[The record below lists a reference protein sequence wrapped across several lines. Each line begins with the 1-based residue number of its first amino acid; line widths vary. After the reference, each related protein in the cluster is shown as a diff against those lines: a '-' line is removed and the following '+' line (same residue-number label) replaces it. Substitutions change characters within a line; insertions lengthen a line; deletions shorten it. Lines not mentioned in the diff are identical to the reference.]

1 MRSIYTQL
9 LKSNN
14 VVVDGLC
21 IRDSINRSQIATLN
35 KMEFLV
41 RAKSETGLKENEHE
55 LLSSVY
61 SVPKEKVSA
70 NGEFFIPA
78 ILDWKKLSSI
88 SVSKGLCR
96 VSAGTKIVR
105 SSDFNYNEAALIE
118 HEQLHCLSL
127 TVEAI
132 SENGVEWFALHNDT
146 IVDTSSRSEQAFR
159 LPWLAKANT
168 NSLSPVDVS
177 LLTIIDIISTSNG
190 EASFQLGERILESP
204 CPDYVVPSNQKVVV
218 CDKGLILRSKR
229 LPTI

>member
-1 MRSIYTQL
+1 MRSIYTQF

-14 VVVDGLC
+14 VVVDALC
-21 IRDSINRSQIATLN
+21 IRDSINRSQLATLN
-35 KMEFLV
+35 KIEFLI

-61 SVPKEKVSA
+61 SVPKEKMSDD
-70 NGEFFIPA
+70 GEYFIPA
-78 ILDWKKLSSI
+78 ILDWKKLSYI
-88 SVSKGLCR
+88 SASKGLCR
-96 VSAGTKIVR
+96 VSTGTKIVR
-105 SSDFNYNEAALIE
+105 SLGYHYNEAALIE

-146 IVDTSSRSEQAFR
+146 IVETSLRSEQTFR
-159 LPWLAKANT
+159 LPWLAKANAQ
-168 NSLSPVDVS
+168 SLSPIDFS
-177 LLTIIDIISTSNG
+177 LLKITDIISTSNG

-218 CDKGLILRSKR
+218 CDKGLILRSKM